1 MEYVGREEHIEFA
14 KRIEDEQH
22 RQNRRI
28 ELLEESVK
36 QNEQLT
42 LSVQKLANSRE
53 NMANEQKSQG
63 ERLEVLEGR
72 DGEKWRD
79 VSKYVLTTLL
89 GAVLSFVL
97 LHIGL

>member
-1 MEYVGREEHIEFA
+1 M
-14 KRIEDEQH
+14 
-22 RQNRRI
+22 
-28 ELLEESVK
+28 
-36 QNEQLT
+36 
-42 LSVQKLANSRE
+42 E

-79 VSKYVLTTLL
+79 VSKYVFTTVL

>member
-1 MEYVGREEHIEFA
+1 MNKHGE

-42 LSVQKLANSRE
+42 LSVQKLANSME